1 MKLLSV
7 WGVQLRVNG
16 LFVLLLL
23 GLAWA
28 DRLVESLIVFTI
40 VTLHEFGH
48 VVAAKGCGI
57 DVQEVELL
65 PFGGV
70 ARMEGLLETDPTV
83 ETTVA
88 LAGPL
93 TNVVLM
99 VFGAFVWR
107 WHIFPEPSVLFFI
120 GANAAV
126 CCINLVPALPLDGG
140 RLYRAYRSRHVG
152 FRRATTEAVRIG
164 RVLAVVLVSAGA
176 VLLYVGVTSVT
187 LLVLGVFVYI
197 AAGKEQETAA
207 YTFMAHLARKQEE
220 LGKYG
225 CMGVETL
232 AATQDATLKQVL
244 ERFMPQKYHVVWIV
258 DEEGRLI
265 GVASER
271 DVLDALFERGPDLP
285 IRSIAQW
292 QFIDRK

>member
-1 MKLLSV
+1 MFSL

-28 DRLVESLIVFTI
+28 NQLVEGLMVFVIVL
-40 VTLHEFGH
+40 LHEFGH

-57 DVQEVELL
+57 DVREVELL

-93 TNVVLM
+93 TNVVL
-99 VFGAFVWR
+99 VVAGAVIWR
-107 WHIFPEPSVLFFI
+107 LDVVAEASVLFFVS
-120 GANAAV
+120 ANVAV
-126 CCINLVPALPLDGG
+126 CLINLVPALPLDGG
-140 RLYRAYRSRHVG
+140 RLYRAYRSRKVG
-152 FRRATTEAVRIG
+152 FRRATKEAVRLG
-164 RVLAVVLVSAGA
+164 RVFAVVLVVIGA
-176 VLLYVGVTSVT
+176 VLLHIGVASVT
-187 LLVLGVFVYI
+187 LLILGVFVFI
-197 AAGKEQETAA
+197 AAGKEHETAA

-220 LGKYG
+220 LGKHG

-232 AATQDATLKQVL
+232 AAHQDASLKQVL
-244 ERFMPQKYHVVWIV
+244 DRFMPQKYHVVWIV
-258 DEEGRLI
+258 DEEGRLT

-285 IRSIAQW
+285 VRSIAQW